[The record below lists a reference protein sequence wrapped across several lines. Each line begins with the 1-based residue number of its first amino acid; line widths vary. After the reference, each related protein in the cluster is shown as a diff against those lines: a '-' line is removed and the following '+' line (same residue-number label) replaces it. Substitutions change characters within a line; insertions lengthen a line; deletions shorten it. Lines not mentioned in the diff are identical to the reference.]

1 MPPAEDNQ
9 FSWED
14 TFKAMAQ
21 EEEEEEEEEEEDWLM
36 GLHEDRRGDPEA
48 L

>member
-1 MPPAEDNQ
+1 MPPDEDNQ
-9 FSWED
+9 FSRED

-21 EEEEEEEEEEEDWLM
+21 EEEEEEEEDWLM